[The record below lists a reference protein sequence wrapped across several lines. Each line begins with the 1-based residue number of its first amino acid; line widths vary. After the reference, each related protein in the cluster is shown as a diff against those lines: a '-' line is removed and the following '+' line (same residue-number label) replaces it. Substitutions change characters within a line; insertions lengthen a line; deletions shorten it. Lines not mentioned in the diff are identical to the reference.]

1 MICLGGVRLEVT
13 MPGSTETFSF
23 IPALVGGGTCTAS
36 RHISN
41 VGTRAT
47 VNSTSH
53 PTVDMGIHHPTL
65 ARNIV
70 EA

>member
-1 MICLGGVRLEVT
+1 MVCLGGVRLEVT

-23 IPALVGGGTCTAS
+23 IPALVGGGTAS

-41 VGTRAT
+41 VGIRVT
-47 VNSTSH
+47 VNSISH
-53 PTVDMGIHHPTL
+53 SMVDTGIHYSTL

-70 EA
+70 LVIF